1 MALLPI
7 KCIGQIAT
15 ASIKMG
21 ATGLTPL
28 GVGSEEA
35 SPKNMAAV
43 LSRKE

>member
-7 KCIGQIAT
+7 KGIGQIAT

-21 ATGLTPL
+21 AAGLTPL

-35 SPKNMAAV
+35 YPKNMSAA
-43 LSRKE
+43 LSRKK

>member
-21 ATGLTPL
+21 AASLTPL
-28 GVGSEEA
+28 GVGSEEV
-35 SPKNMAAV
+35 SPKNMAAA
-43 LSRKE
+43 LSRKK